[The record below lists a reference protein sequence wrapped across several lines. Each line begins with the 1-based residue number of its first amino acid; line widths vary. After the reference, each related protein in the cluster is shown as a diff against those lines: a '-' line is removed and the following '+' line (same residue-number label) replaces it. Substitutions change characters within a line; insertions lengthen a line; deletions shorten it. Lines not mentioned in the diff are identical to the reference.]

1 MDHMISEENRK
12 LVLNDINRRLDA
24 AEVALK
30 EMQREVS
37 INLC

>member
-1 MDHMISEENRK
+1 MISEENRK

>member
-1 MDHMISEENRK
+1 MDHLISEENRK

>member
-1 MDHMISEENRK
+1 MDHLISEENRK
-12 LVLNDINRRLDA
+12 LVLNDINRRLDG